1 MSTVSSFDCLTICLV
16 IKDTHMPLKN
26 NFETVLCNGDS
37 IILRKLRD
45 HSLLSSVLTLE
56 RILMLELSL
65 VDAYKLIE
73 TKFILN
79 KLDLA
84 EPEAV
89 RHQLCHSPENV
100 IWPIL
105 DPLLTLGNSH

>member
-1 MSTVSSFDCLTICLV
+1 
-16 IKDTHMPLKN
+16 
-26 NFETVLCNGDS
+26 
-37 IILRKLRD
+37 
-45 HSLLSSVLTLE
+45 
-56 RILMLELSL
+56 MLELGL
-65 VDAYKLIE
+65 VGAYEVIE
-73 TKFILN
+73 TKITASRH
-79 KLDLA
+79 DIA